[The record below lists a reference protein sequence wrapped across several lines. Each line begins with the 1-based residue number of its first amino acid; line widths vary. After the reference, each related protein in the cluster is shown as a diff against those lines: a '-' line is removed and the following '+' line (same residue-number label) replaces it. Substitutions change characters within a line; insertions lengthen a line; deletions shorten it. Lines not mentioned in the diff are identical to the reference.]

1 MSEDNDDK
9 VYRGYSYKNN
19 SAMTEEHRGVSGG
32 MLSRRTHI
40 SGTGDGILPDG
51 TRTAIVANNSQEAV
65 LGNTY
70 RDIRGSDNKYVAGG
84 QTTVARGD
92 VNVRVGNLNAAAAN
106 LDALIKEGIHKEKA
120 KFEIQRTD
128 YKSIYNSEGQSKS
141 GAPKPCPECSQ
152 GKKYPAVNS
161 KIEEELN
168 KIQDTVLSFLSGILS
183 TIVNAVIGTIAQFL
197 GFSSAP
203 KINVNLD
210 KFKIKFPGLQL
221 IAFPPPPKCKVCNG
235 TAESPFSYD
244 GNWSPEPGKE
254 KIKQM
259 YEDAGN
265 QLAGAEESM
274 GDGGN
279 YLVEVSRNMVV
290 NVGMAMNKMSDVR
303 IDDKGKKS
311 PLGVTVG
318 EERTYQ
324 KQAETPL
331 VEKVHVDDLM
341 GGSLT
346 FIAGNGAN
354 FVVGSRGLNF
364 DCFGSCKLNG
374 SRVDIG
380 GAQVNISSKNEVN
393 LFSDKRLALEGAMV
407 SMKSSSGQVVMEN
420 NLGVS
425 GNAIIAGGAH
435 VEGEMCVNHVTAPL
449 ELQKTEKA
457 PILMGQTH
465 PTIAKIVGFAQNEL
479 EFDCEI
485 TVLPGGISNA
495 AGPVGGKSIGK
506 IKLLVDVPIRSLGR
520 MGRRPDEA
528 SLYIYPHNHIFRN
541 LPLTLVGSNKDLR
554 AAGAQMEGK
563 NPVPPSEPKNGLKGP
578 PSLANKNFNET
589 EAIDDNQN
597 AKEDVK
603 VNLISFNENSPSPAG
618 TEEPTDTTTF
628 TQGNYKSWKELT
640 TTKTV

>member
-1 MSEDNDDK
+1 MGEDVDNQ

-51 TRTAIVANNSQEAV
+51 TKTSVVANNSQEAI
-65 LGNTY
+65 LGNRY
-70 RDIRGSDNKYVAGG
+70 KDIRGSDNKYVAGG

-92 VNVRVGNLNAAAAN
+92 INVRVGSLNAAAAN
-106 LDALIKEGIHKEKA
+106 LDALVKEGIHKEKA

-128 YKSIYNSEGQSKS
+128 YGSIYNSPGQSKS
-141 GAPKPCPECSQ
+141 GSPKPCPECSQ
-152 GKKYPAVNS
+152 GKTYPAVNS
-161 KIEEELN
+161 KITEELD
-168 KIQDTVLSFLSGILS
+168 KIQDTIVTYVSGILQ
-183 TIVNAVIGTIAQFL
+183 TLVNFIAKFL
-197 GFSSAP
+197 GFQRAP
-203 KINVNLD
+203 KITVNLD
-210 KFKIKFPGLQL
+210 KYKIKFPGLEN
-221 IAFPPPPKCKVCNG
+221 ISFPPPGKCKVCSG
-235 TAESPFSYD
+235 SGESPFSYD
-244 GNWSPEPGKE
+244 GNWSKEPGKE

-259 YEDAGN
+259 YEDAGS

-290 NVGMAMNKMSDVR
+290 NVGMAMNKMSDIR

-393 LFSDKRLALEGAMV
+393 LISDKRLALEGAMV

-435 VEGEMCVNHVTAPL
+435 VEGELCVNHVTAPL
-449 ELQKTEKA
+449 ELQRTENT
-457 PILMGQTH
+457 PILMGTTQ
-465 PTIAKIVGFAQNEL
+465 PGVAKIIGYVQNKL
-479 EFDCEI
+479 EFDAEL
-485 TVLPGGISNA
+485 TVEGGCIYNE
-495 AGPVGGKSIGK
+495 AGCVTGKAPVK
-506 IKLLVDVPIRSLGR
+506 IKLTVDVPVRSIGAD
-520 MGRRPDEA
+520 GAAPDE
-528 SLYIYPHNHIFRN
+528 SCLYIYPHNHIFRN
-541 LPLTLVGSNKDLR
+541 LPLTLVGSNKDVR
-554 AAGAQMEGK
+554 MAGAQMEGK
-563 NPVPPSEPKNGLKGP
+563 SPVPPTEPVNGLKGP
-578 PSLANKNFNET
+578 PELASKNFNEA
-589 EAIDDNQN
+589 EMVDNNHNSQ
-597 AKEDVK
+597 EDITVHP
-603 VNLISFNENSPSPAG
+603 ISFADSSPSPAG
-618 TEEPTDTTTF
+618 TTESTSKTTF
-628 TQGNYKSWKELT
+628 TQSSYKSWKELT
-640 TTKTV
+640 STQTA

>member
-65 LGNTY
+65 LGSTY

-84 QTTVARGD
+84 QTTVSRGD

-106 LDALIKEGIHKEKA
+106 LDAMIKEGIHKEKA

-128 YKSIYNSEGQSKS
+128 YKSIYNADGQSKS
-141 GAPKPCPECSQ
+141 GSPKPCPECSQ

-161 KIEEELN
+161 KITEELN
-168 KIQDTVLSFLSGILS
+168 KIQDSIISFLEGILTEIIS
-183 TIVNAVIGTIAQFL
+183 KLIGIIAKFL
-197 GFSSAP
+197 GFQRAP
-203 KINVNLD
+203 KVDVNLD
-210 KFKIKFPGLQL
+210 KFKIKFPGLEM
-221 IAFPPPPKCKVCNG
+221 IAFPPPGKCKVCNG

-244 GNWSPEPGKE
+244 GNWAKESGKE
-254 KIKQM
+254 NIKQM

-290 NVGMAMNKMSDVR
+290 NVGMAMNKMSDIR

-435 VEGEMCVNHVTAPL
+435 VEGELCVNHVTAPL

-457 PILMGQTH
+457 PILMGQPH
-465 PTIAKIVGFAQNEL
+465 PTIPKIMGYIQNTL
-479 EFDCEI
+479 EFDC
-485 TVLPGGISNA
+485 LISVDTPSIANA
-495 AGPVGGKSIGK
+495 AGPVAGTARGR
-506 IKLLVDVPIRSLGR
+506 IKVLVDVPIRSIGKD
-520 MGRRPDEA
+520 GAEPDKA
-528 SLYIYPHNHIFRN
+528 SLYVYPHNHIFRN
-541 LPLTLVGSNKDLR
+541 LPLTLVGSNKDVR
-554 AAGAQMEGK
+554 MAGAQMEGK
-563 NPVPPSEPKNGLKGP
+563 SPVPPSEPKNGLKGP
-578 PSLANKNFNET
+578 EELASKNFNES
-589 EAIDDNQN
+589 EMIDDNQN
-597 AKEDVK
+597 AKEKIK
-603 VNLISFNENSPSPAG
+603 VHLISFDEKASSPAG
-618 TEEPTDTTTF
+618 TTESTSKTTF
-628 TQGNYKSWKELT
+628 AQTNYKSWKELT
-640 TTKTV
+640 STKTA